1 MLRLIDCRLCLGRH
15 VIFVVFRQHLFG
27 YKQPVGAEFALSHD
41 TFTFLEQIGKY
52 SLVAD
57 GYRFRRIGHD
67 KSHGQA
73 IRLPLDTSHLDHS
86 TDSETPALR
95 SPALDDIGRAEE
107 KHQILLKGRKHQ
119 PRSAIVVLSD
129 YHDLG
134 KRIVYSVMRASGF
147 ELFDYGRMDVD
158 ALVAR
163 TIADRIRVLMISV
176 LMLPSALKVRDV
188 CNQLKLKGSDTK
200 VIVGGAPFLFDSEL
214 WNEVGADAMGNSSAQ
229 AVTIVQNMMG
239 EMQ

>member
-1 MLRLIDCRLCLGRH
+1 MLPPSD
-15 VIFVVFRQHLFG
+15 
-27 YKQPVGAEFALSHD
+27 PD
-41 TFTFLEQIGKY
+41 
-52 SLVAD
+52 
-57 GYRFRRIGHD
+57 
-67 KSHGQA
+67 
-73 IRLPLDTSHLDHS
+73 
-86 TDSETPALR
+86 
-95 SPALDDIGRAEE
+95 
-107 KHQILLKGRKHQ
+107 RKHQ

-163 TIADRIRVLMISV
+163 TIADRVRVLMISV

-188 CNQLKLKGSDTK
+188 CNQLKQQGADTK

-214 WNEVGADAMGNSSAQ
+214 WKEVGADAMGSSSAQ
-229 AVTIVQNMMG
+229 AVSIVEHMMG